1 MCDNP
6 ACLRPRLLYSINKPS
21 ASLMKQ
27 MDAYA
32 ESISYQCGDPLFEEH
47 VTDEKLVELK
57 DTFFA
62 REAISCKD
70 RMQDDFYNTGGVGG
84 RTEFEYICSICGV
97 LSSCVDVPHYGP
109 RPWREAV
116 HSRRGTNDV
125 INN

>member
-6 ACLRPRLLYSINKPS
+6 ACLRPRLLYSIDKPS

-70 RMQDDFYNTGGVGG
+70 RMQVAGRFLQHGRCWRTHRVRVHLLNLRCPLELCG
-84 RTEFEYICSICGV
+84 RTA
-97 LSSCVDVPHYGP
+97 LRAAPM
-109 RPWREAV
+109 A
-116 HSRRGTNDV
+116 RGCAQ
-125 INN
+125 